1 MEFNGI
7 TTSCALHTP
16 RNDRETSSRIYF
28 GILPIEK
35 RNDGKILKQVQ
46 DDKDIPSPLEEQ
58 REPTRYELCD
68 PVSET

>member
-1 MEFNGI
+1 MLELNEI

-46 DDKDIPSPLEEQ
+46 DDKDIPSPLEGEG
-58 REPTRYELCD
+58 
-68 PVSET
+68 